1 MKNLLVFS
9 AATLLCLQTALWDW
23 VITQKTQAEGKEVI
37 TTLKAKGDKSR
48 MDMGDQM
55 SVLMDASTG
64 ETTMFMHEQKMMM
77 KVNGDSL
84 KGLMAMAGAAL
95 GGEKAAKPAP
105 TGQMEKVGEHQCEIF
120 TWSGKLG
127 TGKFWVAKDFPDAKA
142 LNELQDKMLK
152 SMGNPTASF
161 VPQNNDFRGM
171 VLKSEMEVMG
181 KKTSSELVSAKQE
194 AVSDDAFKTPEG
206 YQEMK
211 IPGLGR

>member
-1 MKNLLVFS
+1 
-9 AATLLCLQTALWDW
+9 
-23 VITQKTQAEGKEVI
+23 
-37 TTLKAKGDKSR
+37 
-48 MDMGDQM
+48 
-55 SVLMDASTG
+55 MDASTG

-127 TGKFWVAKDFPDAKA
+127 TGKFWVAKDFKGFQE
-142 LNELQDKMLK
+142 LNAVQDKMMK
-152 SMGNPTASF
+152 AMGSPAAALA
-161 VPQNNDFRGM
+161 PQSSDFPGM
-171 VLKSEMEVMG
+171 VIKSEMQVMG
-181 KKTSSELVSAKQE
+181 KTSVSELVSAKEE
-194 AVSDDAFKTPEG
+194 AVDAAVFAVPAG

-211 IPGLGR
+211 MPGLPSR